1 MSALLKAKSVI
12 AIKRK
17 ERVQYPVH
25 DSLKRVRNPPNLAA
39 SQAQPQG
46 SSVGQTAN
54 MSQSQNQAAANTP
67 GASQELLRV
76 GDAVK

>member
-12 AIKRK
+12 VIKRK

-25 DSLKRVRNPPNLAA
+25 ESLKRPRGSSLLAA

-54 MSQSQNQAAANTP
+54 MSQTQT
-67 GASQELLRV
+67 
-76 GDAVK
+76 